1 MHHPPHLISST
12 DIDKAGYDEILRRAE
27 KFLKEGIPPHLM
39 EGKVVG
45 TLFFQPSTRT
55 QACFQSAMIRSGGG
69 WLGVSDAHN
78 TSMEKGETLEDTVRT
93 FGGYTDI
100 IVLRH
105 PEDNATEVGA
115 SASRVPVLNGGNG
128 NHEHALGGGLL
139 MFNIYHFLGKLN
151 GIKVGAYG
159 TCEFSRAFKALVKI
173 LGYYGVELY
182 IDDLDGHFPLPK
194 DVEETAKKNGMKSI
208 KYDKLDNFIGDVD
221 WLIIPNAVPTVHIS
235 DEQQKALDTYYKPIN
250 TGHMKKL
257 RKDAWLDMITP
268 CVFEIEKDVYPDP
281 RAVFTKK
288 EIHTEYA
295 LALMTYFL
303 DIKVS

>member
-1 MHHPPHLISST
+1 MPHPKHLISST
-12 DIDKAGYDEILRRAE
+12 DIDKSGYDEIFRRAK
-27 KFLKEGIPPHLM
+27 KFLDSGIPTDLM
-39 EGKVVG
+39 KGKVVG

-69 WLGVSDAHN
+69 WLGVSDVHA

-105 PEDNATEVGA
+105 PQANATEIGA
-115 SASRVPVLNGGNG
+115 KDSRVPVLNGGNG
-128 NHEHALGGGLL
+128 NQEHALGGGLML
-139 MFNIYHFLGKLN
+139 FNIYNFLGKLS

-159 TCEFSRAFKALVKI
+159 TCEFSRAFKATVKI

-182 IDDLDGHFPLPK
+182 IDDLNGNFPLPQ
-194 DVEETAKKNGMKSI
+194 DVEETAKKNGIKSI
-208 KYDKLDNFIGDVD
+208 TYGKLDDFIDKVN
-221 WLIIPNAVPTVHIS
+221 WLIIPNAVPTVHIT
-235 DEQQKALDTYYKPIN
+235 EQQQEVLDKNYKPIN
-250 TGHMKKL
+250 TDQMKKL
-257 RKDAWLDMITP
+257 RADAWLDMITP

-281 RAVFTKK
+281 RTIFTKK

-303 DIKVS
+303 DIKVD

>member
-1 MHHPPHLISST
+1 MKHPQHLISSI
-12 DIDKAGYDEILRRAE
+12 DIDKTGYDEILRRAD

-69 WLGVSDAHN
+69 WLGVTDSHN

-100 IVLRH
+100 IILRH
-105 PEDNATEVGA
+105 PNPEATEIA
-115 SASRVPVLNGGNG
+115 APHSRVPVINGGNG
-128 NHEHALGGGLL
+128 NKEHALAAGLL
-139 MFNIYHFLGKLN
+139 LFNIYHFLGRLD
-151 GIKVGAYG
+151 GIKIGSYG
-159 TCEFSRAFKALVKI
+159 TAEFSRGFKASAKI
-173 LGYYGVELY
+173 LGYYGVEMF
-182 IDDLDGHFPLPK
+182 IDDLDGNFPLPK
-194 DVEETAKKNGMKSI
+194 DVEEVAYKNGIKSI
-208 KYDKLDNFIGDVD
+208 KYDKLENFIGEVD
-221 WLIIPNAVPTVHIS
+221 WLIIPNAVPTVKITP
-235 DEQQKALDTYYKPIN
+235 EQDKALKENYKPIN

-257 RKDAWLDMITP
+257 RQDAFLDMITP

-303 DIKVS
+303 DVEVK